1 MGFLVSVF
9 GDLGQGGMMSRR
21 KWKQREKALPCKRFL
36 SECFWRLGSRWDD
49 VKEKVEAKR
58 EGFAM

>member
-21 KWKQREKALPCKRFL
+21 KW
-36 SECFWRLGSRWDD
+36 
-49 VKEKVEAKR
+49 EANR